1 MPAWEVLRMGTIE
14 GARAIG
20 LDNRIGSLEPGKQ
33 ADLIIVDVDTP
44 NILPIIDAPVRTLVP
59 NLIYAATGKEVQTMV
74 VAGRIVM
81 RDRKIL
87 TLSETEVRREAQQQ
101 ATLVGQRVAADPL
114 HRELSLLAAMQA
126 GQL

>member
-1 MPAWEVLRMGTIE
+1 
-14 GARAIG
+14 
-20 LDNRIGSLEPGKQ
+20 
-33 ADLIIVDVDTP
+33 VDVDTP
-44 NILPIIDAPVRTLVP
+44 NLLPIIDAPVRTLVP
-59 NLIYAATGKEVQTMV
+59 NLIYAGTGKEVQTMV

-81 RDRKIL
+81 RDREIL